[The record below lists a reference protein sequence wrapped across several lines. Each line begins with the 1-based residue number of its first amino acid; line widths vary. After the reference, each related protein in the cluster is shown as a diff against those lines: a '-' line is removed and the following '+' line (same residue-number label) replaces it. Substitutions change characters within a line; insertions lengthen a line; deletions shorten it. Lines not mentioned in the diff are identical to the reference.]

1 MEALRPPEQTGF
13 GIWGDEDENHGN
25 KPTKKDLVHQTFGTF
40 SKITKAIEN
49 LVEEKDP
56 VLQRHIRANEVRLT
70 PTMSSRW
77 ILTY

>member
-13 GIWGDEDENHGN
+13 GIWGDEDENRGN
-25 KPTKKDLVHQTFGTF
+25 KHTKKDLVHQTFGIF

-56 VLQRHIRANEVRLT
+56 VLQRHIRANEVN
-70 PTMSSRW
+70 
-77 ILTY
+77 I